1 MVALLPVVQYV
12 DAQLQVAGGA
22 MQNRSLRHDVELGSI
37 ERELF
42 IDAPP
47 EIVFEV
53 VSDPRHVAE
62 WWADAA
68 TFQAVPGSTGTISFG
83 TADHDGGKV
92 VALTVVEAVRP
103 RTFSF
108 RWTQDADEA
117 ADVGNSLLVTFELV
131 PSGTG
136 TVLKFV
142 ETGFREMGWE
152 AAMLEATYLDHVT
165 GWKHFLPR
173 LVSYATSLGNRP

>member
-1 MVALLPVVQYV
+1 
-12 DAQLQVAGGA
+12 
-22 MQNRSLRHDVELGSI
+22 MQSRDLHHDVELGSI

-47 EIVFEV
+47 EVVFEV

-68 TFQAVPGSTGTISFG
+68 TYEPVPGSTGTISFG
-83 TADHDGGKV
+83 AVDDGGKV
-92 VALTVVEAVRP
+92 VTLTVVEAVRP

-108 RWTQDADEA
+108 RWTHDAEEA

-136 TVLKFV
+136 TVLKFT

-152 AAMLEATYLDHVT
+152 AAVLEANYLDHAT

-173 LVSYATSLGNRP
+173 LVSYAESLGNRP

>member
-1 MVALLPVVQYV
+1 
-12 DAQLQVAGGA
+12 
-22 MQNRSLRHDVELGSI
+22 MQSQNLRQDVELGSM

-42 IDAPP
+42 IDASP
-47 EIVFEV
+47 EVVFEV
-53 VSDPRHVAE
+53 ISDARHVAE

-68 TFQAVPGSTGTISFG
+68 TFQALPGSTGMISFG
-83 TADHDGGKV
+83 TVDDGGKV
-92 VALTVVEAVRP
+92 VTLTVVEAVRP
-103 RTFSF
+103 KTFSF
-108 RWTQDADEA
+108 RWTHDAEEA

-152 AAMLEATYLDHVT
+152 AAVLEATYLDHVT

-173 LVSYATSLGNRP
+173 LVSYAESLGNRP

>member
-1 MVALLPVVQYV
+1 MQSRDLRQ
-12 DAQLQVAGGA
+12 DA
-22 MQNRSLRHDVELGSI
+22 ELGSI

-42 IDAPP
+42 IEAPP
-47 EIVFEV
+47 EVVFEV
-53 VSDPRHVAE
+53 ISDPRHVAE

-68 TFQAVPGSTGTISFG
+68 TYQAVPGSTGTISFG
-83 TADHDGGKV
+83 PLDDGGKAV
-92 VALTVVEAVRP
+92 TLTVVEAVRP

-108 RWTQDADEA
+108 RWTHDAGKA

-136 TVLKFV
+136 TVVKFI
-142 ETGFREMGWE
+142 ETGFREMGWG
-152 AAMLEATYLDHVT
+152 AAVLEATFLDHAT

-173 LVSYATSLGNRP
+173 LVSHAESSWNRP

>member
-1 MVALLPVVQYV
+1 
-12 DAQLQVAGGA
+12 
-22 MQNRSLRHDVELGSI
+22 MQSRNLRHNVELGSI

-42 IDAPP
+42 IDASP
-47 EIVFEV
+47 EIVYEV
-53 VSDPRHVAE
+53 ISDPRHVAE

-83 TADHDGGKV
+83 TVDDGGKV
-92 VALTVVEAVRP
+92 VTLTVVEAVRP

-108 RWTQDADEA
+108 RWTHDAEEA

-136 TVLKFV
+136 TVMKFV

-152 AAMLEATYLDHVT
+152 PAVLEANYLDHAT

-173 LVSYATSLGNRP
+173 LVSYAEQLVNRP

>member
-1 MVALLPVVQYV
+1 MQSQNLSQ
-12 DAQLQVAGGA
+12 DA
-22 MQNRSLRHDVELGSI
+22 ELGSI

-47 EIVFEV
+47 EVVFEV
-53 VSDPRHVAE
+53 ISDPRHVAE

-68 TFQAVPGSTGTISFG
+68 TYQAVPGSTGTISFG
-83 TADHDGGKV
+83 PVDDGGKV
-92 VALTVVEAVRP
+92 VTLTVVEAVRP
-103 RTFSF
+103 KTFSF
-108 RWTQDADEA
+108 RWTHDAEEA
-117 ADVGNSLLVTFELV
+117 AHVGNSLLVTFEVV

-136 TVLKFV
+136 TLLKFI

-152 AAMLEATYLDHVT
+152 AAVLEATYLDHVT

-173 LVSYATSLGNRP
+173 LVSYAESFGNRP

>member
-1 MVALLPVVQYV
+1 
-12 DAQLQVAGGA
+12 
-22 MQNRSLRHDVELGSI
+22 MQSRNLDQDVELGSI
-37 ERELF
+37 KRELF

-47 EIVFEV
+47 HVVFDV

-68 TFQAVPGSTGTISFG
+68 TYHAVPGSTGTICFG
-83 TADHDGGKV
+83 TVDDGGKV
-92 VALTVVEAVRP
+92 VTLTVVEAVRP

-108 RWTQDADEA
+108 RWTHDAEEA

-136 TVLKFV
+136 TVLKFT

-152 AAMLEATYLDHVT
+152 AAVLEATYLDHT
-165 GWKHFLPR
+165 SGWKHFLPR
-173 LVSYATSLGNRP
+173 LVSYAESLGNRP